1 MRRRAYQ
8 IISYL
13 FHPLLMPTFAF
24 ILLFTFLPHVIRP
37 LGLVTLPFLFVTTCV
52 IPIISISM
60 LKFSGSI
67 TNFRLEKREERILPF
82 SFVTIFYGITT
93 YMFVFQVKVNQA
105 IALMLISTTLLVLI
119 LTIITLWFKI
129 SIHTAGVSG
138 VVGILIAF
146 GIKYPGA
153 SILYPL
159 IGMIFVAGLTMS
171 ARLHL
176 NIHTPKEIFAG
187 VIAGLTICFSSLVLF
202 D

>member
-1 MRRRAYQ
+1 MIYQ

-13 FHPLLMPTFAF
+13 FHPLLMPTFSF
-24 ILLFTFLPHVIRP
+24 ILLFTFLPQVINP
-37 LGLVTLPFLFVTTCV
+37 LGWITLPFLFVTTCV
-52 IPIISISM
+52 IPVISISM
-60 LKFSGSI
+60 LKYFGSI
-67 TNFRLEKREERILPF
+67 ANFRLERREERIVPF

-105 IALMLISTTLLVLI
+105 VALMLISTTLLVLI
-119 LTIITLWFKI
+119 LAIITLWFKI

-146 GIKYPGA
+146 GLKYPGT
-153 SILYPL
+153 SVLYPL
-159 IGMIFVAGLTMS
+159 IGMILVAGLTMS

-176 NIHTPKEIFAG
+176 NAHTPKEIFAG
-187 VIAGLTICFSSLVLF
+187 LAAGLSICFGALVLF